1 MWARIVCGVSASS
14 RGLKDPAVLSQH
26 RGIRQ
31 GDATGMS
38 PSGPGVAVRRASG
51 KMMHEGAVN
60 VMTEGAGGGTLPMTR
75 GTACGRVVMAPAGK
89 TPKTKGRR
97 RQVKAAHGVLPGR
110 EEVVRGDVNEDAM
123 QVRHH
128 GRESVTKGTVMT
140 GIDFTGEPPVERRG
154 RRARRDTHVGRERDG
169 VGVESRRAPVGP
181 GAQRR
186 RGEPEHTGSD
196 RRAR

>member
-1 MWARIVCGVSASS
+1 MGPDCLRCVGFIERVE
-14 RGLKDPAVLSQH
+14 DPAVLSQH
-26 RGIRQ
+26 R
-31 GDATGMS
+31 DTGRS
-38 PSGPGVAVRRASG
+38 PSIRGVAMRRAIG
-51 KMMHEGAVN
+51 KMMHEAAVN

-75 GTACGRVVMAPAGK
+75 GTACGRVVMAPTGK

-97 RQVKAAHGVLPGR
+97 RQVKAVHGVLPGR
-110 EEVVRGDVNEDAM
+110 AEVVRGDVNKDAM

-128 GRESVTKGTVMT
+128 GRESVTKGTVKT
-140 GIDFTGEPPVERRG
+140 GVDFTGKQLVERRG

-169 VGVESRRAPVGP
+169 VGVESRRAPVGS

-196 RRAR
+196 QSAR